1 MIYTTLKANR
11 EAGINFVDFI
21 DECITVIG
29 RFFGEEYVDENDYTN
44 WDKLSEDFSKS
55 KIESIVLKSIKEDA
69 KDKEDG
75 IFFKYGKILIERDYA
90 FDDIRKAVQLG
101 LLNRSD
107 LHKIEKQSQ
116 KYNFRVRKEG
126 WDETGTATDKGD
138 WTTWYMDDIID
149 EFFPC
154 GFDEETG
161 CLNCGNCA

>member
-101 LLNRSD
+101 LLTCSD
-107 LHKIEKQSQ
+107 LRKTLIELMQHDKKNSGGKISFSLVSDFG
-116 KYNFRVRKEG
+116 KYQYDVNCSE
-126 WDETGTATDKGD
+126 E
-138 WTTWYMDDIID
+138 DICQA
-149 EFFPC
+149 FSFYNQMN
-154 GFDEETG
+154 
-161 CLNCGNCA
+161 L